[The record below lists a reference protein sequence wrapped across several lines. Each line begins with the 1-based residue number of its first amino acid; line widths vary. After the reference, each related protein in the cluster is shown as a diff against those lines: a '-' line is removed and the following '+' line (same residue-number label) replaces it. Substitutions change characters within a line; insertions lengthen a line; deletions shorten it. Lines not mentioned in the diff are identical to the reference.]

1 MEGKFTTRPRWQKG
15 KVGIAIHAFLHPD
28 AVGIDDGLIFI
39 AEDGE
44 GEGVFLDE
52 LFVALHAVDAHAKDL
67 RLGTDVRPA
76 IAQGAGLLGAARRI
90 VLWVKVENNGFALQV
105 AEFDFRPR
113 GVVTADDGS
122 VKGGGFGT
130 GSECGGHA
138 GENGSGIRRDAK
150 KTGQSAARWP
160 TGGAD
165 PAVLPAFSAHF
176 PRLPGTLTVAHRG
189 RRV

>member
-1 MEGKFTTRPRWQKG
+1 MLFGLHFREHGFDLAVRPDDKG
-15 KVGIAIHAFLHPD
+15 GPFRAHVLFAIHAFFHPD

-67 RLGTDVRPA
+67 RLGADIRPA
-76 IAQGAGLLGAARRI
+76 IAQGTGLFRAAGRVVLGI
-90 VLWVKVENNGFALQV
+90 KIKDNGFALEV
-105 AEFDFRPR
+105 AEFDLCLR
-113 GVVTADDGS
+113 GILSTDDGG

-138 GENGSGIRRDAK
+138 GENGSSYR
-150 KTGQSAARWP
+150 
-160 TGGAD
+160 
-165 PAVLPAFSAHF
+165 
-176 PRLPGTLTVAHRG
+176 
-189 RRV
+189 